1 MVKAYILH
9 IYDIHFHATTLTHV
23 ILPSYIGTCER
34 KHTTKNLRSFDQF
47 SNMVIDDT
55 SERRMC
61 FKDQVCYYAD
71 VPLGLYV
78 VRGDSMVLLGQV
90 GDFIPNQLKEVK
102 LEELVHMIAE
112 SGAGA
117 LNWDVD
123 ADLQA

>member
-1 MVKAYILH
+1 MVM
-9 IYDIHFHATTLTHV
+9 
-23 ILPSYIGTCER
+23 E
-34 KHTTKNLRSFDQF
+34 
-47 SNMVIDDT
+47 DT

-90 GDFIPNQLKEVK
+90 GEFIPQQLKEVK
-102 LEELVHMIAE
+102 LEELVLMIAE
-112 SGAGA
+112 SGAGT

>member
-1 MVKAYILH
+1 MV
-9 IYDIHFHATTLTHV
+9 
-23 ILPSYIGTCER
+23 
-34 KHTTKNLRSFDQF
+34 
-47 SNMVIDDT
+47 MDDT

-71 VPLGLYV
+71 VSLGLYV

-90 GDFIPNQLKEVK
+90 DEFIPQQLKEVK
-102 LEELVHMIAE
+102 LEDLVLMIAE